1 MLIEIKNRR
10 KGNIIISG
18 EYDNIKDALE
28 KNRGVNLSYAD
39 LSGANLHDA
48 NLRYAD
54 LRYADLSGANL
65 HDANLSGA
73 DLSDANLSGAY
84 LRYANLHDAYLRY
97 ANLRYA
103 DLSYANLSG
112 VNLRGANFSGANL
125 DMSCLPLQCG
135 SLTIKTEE
143 KQRIQIAFHLLSLI
157 KHGDPTDEEKTFYN
171 SMLEYVNRFHR
182 TDVKKLEK
190 I

>member
-1 MLIEIKNRR
+1 MLIEIKNRIN
-10 KGNIIISG
+10 GNIIISG

-48 NLRYAD
+48 NLRYA
-54 LRYADLSGANL
+54 N
-65 HDANLSGA
+65 
-73 DLSDANLSGAY
+73 
-84 LRYANLHDAYLRY
+84 LRYANLSYANLSD

-103 DLSYANLSG
+103 DLSY
-112 VNLRGANFSGANL
+112 ANL

-182 TDVKKLEK
+182 TDVKKLKK

>member
-1 MLIEIKNRR
+1 MLIEIKNRIN
-10 KGNIIISG
+10 GNIIISG

-39 LSGANLHDA
+39 LRGANLSGVDLSGVNLSGADLIYANLSGADLRGADFSGAGSSHA

-54 LRYADLSGANL
+54 LRG
-65 HDANLSGA
+65 ANLSGVNLSCA
-73 DLSDANLSGAY
+73 DLI
-84 LRYANLHDAYLRY
+84 
-97 ANLRYA
+97 
-103 DLSYANLSG
+103 YANLSG
-112 VNLRGANFSGANL
+112 VNLRGADL

-135 SLTIKTEE
+135 SLSMKTDE

-182 TDVKKLEK
+182 TDVEKLEK